1 MGYRLNFEAGAVS
14 IPLSALKRIG
24 DGASKQNVRILCALI
39 ERGLDTRSYAEVSD
53 EVCRA
58 LGIAQTDMA
67 IAEAFWCGAGVLC
80 ESDGEIAAPTVKLKL
95 EPTMK
100 TGSGIE
106 NATASNIRKWME
118 KDQAVSEFVKTCED
132 IFEKLFNQT
141 ELKII
146 LTFSQ
151 EYRLPDG
158 VIFAILGYCHDNGYT
173 ISYAKS
179 IFARFVD
186 NGIVTIDAANAELEY
201 LKGAN
206 SYENN
211 VKKIFGINR
220 ALSSK
225 EKKIVE
231 DWNRTYHFTSELIQ
245 EAFDKAVASGNDKGK
260 IGYCDKIL
268 ADWYIKGYKSAE
280 DVREKEKSGKKGNV
294 LDSSFS
300 TQDFF
305 EAAIARSYQQ
315 QNNKK

>member
-1 MGYRLNFEAGAVS
+1 MGYHLNFETGVVS
-14 IPLSALKRIG
+14 LPLSALKRIG

-39 ERGLDTRSYAEVSD
+39 ERGLDTRPYAEVSD
-53 EVCRA
+53 EVCRV
-58 LGIAQTDMA
+58 LGIAPTDLA
-67 IAEAFWCGAGVLC
+67 IAEAFWCGAGVIC
-80 ESDGEIAAPTVKLKL
+80 EGDGEIASPTVKVKL
-95 EPTMK
+95 DPTMK
-100 TGSGIE
+100 TGNEIE
-106 NATASNIRKWME
+106 KVTSSNIRKWME
-118 KDQAVSEFVKTCED
+118 KDKAVSEFVKTCED

-151 EYRLPDG
+151 EYHLPDG
-158 VIFAILGYCHDNGYT
+158 VIFAVLGYCHDNDYS

-186 NGIVTIDAANAELEY
+186 NGIVTLEAANAELEY
-201 LKGAN
+201 LKGAS

-211 VKKIFGINR
+211 VKKIFGISR

-231 DWNRTYHFTSELIQ
+231 EWNRKYHFAFDMIQ

-268 ADWYIKGYKSAE
+268 TDWHIKGYKSAE
-280 DVREKEKSGKKGNV
+280 DVREKEKSGKKGKI